1 MDFPFFCGR
10 HPLDES
16 RCFRWV
22 GHDNHLTDASMQGW
36 NWVDYYVSD
45 YNDAELQKVYLVAS
59 RDIIFP
65 PQSASIPIKYNQ
77 LYVQNLHL
85 SFCIQEYLLIWKNK
99 CGKLNQLKRR
109 NALNLNSKNE
119 IKEAKVPLYASVNI
133 TSHIRRI
140 LKGRQ
145 SSKKGLRVGLGRI
158 CWSHHTTVSSR
169 LSAGRRCICN
179 GTTIWIA
186 TDILSKLLHSL
197 SLLATGWRVPSKPAR
212 CPHISLQRVPR
223 PNSSQGGRLSCIYK
237 APPPNAHPTSWAPH
251 VSTLSTPRVGLL
263 CKGGGGMV
271 CTRFDFSFYF

>member
-1 MDFPFFCGR
+1 MNLACQNHLVKLQKKWDLDFPFFCGR

-99 CGKLNQLKRR
+99 CGKLYQLKRR
-109 NALNLNSKNE
+109 NALNLNSKIYQRSQSAFICICE
-119 IKEAKVPLYASVNI
+119 YNI
-133 TSHIRRI
+133 TYTTN
-140 LKGRQ
+140 LKR
-145 SSKKGLRVGLGRI
+145 
-158 CWSHHTTVSSR
+158 
-169 LSAGRRCICN
+169 
-179 GTTIWIA
+179 
-186 TDILSKLLHSL
+186 
-197 SLLATGWRVPSKPAR
+197 
-212 CPHISLQRVPR
+212 
-223 PNSSQGGRLSCIYK
+223 
-237 APPPNAHPTSWAPH
+237 
-251 VSTLSTPRVGLL
+251 
-263 CKGGGGMV
+263 
-271 CTRFDFSFYF
+271 

>member
-1 MDFPFFCGR
+1 MSQNKINLKWWNWSDNTSPHCKTYFSTSEWIWHAKNHLVKLQKKWDLDFPFFCGR

-99 CGKLNQLKRR
+99 CGKLYQLKRR

-119 IKEAKVPLYASVNI
+119 IIEAKVPLYASVNI

-158 CWSHHTTVSSR
+158 CWSHHTAVSSR
-169 LSAGRRCICN
+169 LSA
-179 GTTIWIA
+179 
-186 TDILSKLLHSL
+186 
-197 SLLATGWRVPSKPAR
+197 TGQ
-212 CPHISLQRVPR
+212 L
-223 PNSSQGGRLSCIYK
+223 
-237 APPPNAHPTSWAPH
+237 
-251 VSTLSTPRVGLL
+251 
-263 CKGGGGMV
+263 
-271 CTRFDFSFYF
+271 FE